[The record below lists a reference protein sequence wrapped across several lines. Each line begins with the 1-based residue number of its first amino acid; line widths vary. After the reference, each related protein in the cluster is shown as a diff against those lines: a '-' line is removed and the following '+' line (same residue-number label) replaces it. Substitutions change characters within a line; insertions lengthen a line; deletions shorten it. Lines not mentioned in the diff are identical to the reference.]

1 MLLDDDENI
10 WDDEDSESGPAFDEP
25 DTLPQPRMAT
35 SVAGHDAIERQ
46 LLDMLTNNRMP
57 QAMIFAGL
65 QGIGKATMAYRVAKF
80 LLTHKPVVDAGP
92 SLFGDPLPAATQENF
107 NSRADDPA
115 VRLVLSGGHPDLL
128 VIERKFD
135 EEKGKFKDVVDVEQL
150 RQIPPFLQLT
160 PAMGGWRIVIIDD
173 ADTMNRN
180 SQNALLKV
188 LEEPPANAILILVA
202 HRPGQLIPTIR
213 SRSRYF
219 EFSTPDR
226 ATFDSLIKQSMPS
239 MGAAEMA
246 AIYNISGGSIGA
258 ALRLMQEGA
267 LKSITQLSSLLQPW
281 PNIVWTDV
289 HMMGEVLGGKGNDDS
304 ALQGFQDVM
313 IWTCEQMAKCRAR
326 GTALPPP
333 INTGPFP
340 AMLNHFSLMEWSKIC
355 DDLRTH
361 FATVKYGTLDKRQAV
376 FGAFS
381 ILRQAS

>member
-1 MLLDDDENI
+1 MLLDDGENG
-10 WDDEDSESGPAFDEP
+10 WDDEDGESGPVFDEP
-25 DTLPQPRMAT
+25 DALPQPRMAA
-35 SVAGHDAIERQ
+35 SVTGHDLIERQ
-46 LLDMLTNNRMP
+46 LLDMLNNNRMP

-92 SLFGDPLPAATQENF
+92 SLFGDSLPVSAPENF
-107 NSRADDPA
+107 NSRADDAA

-135 EEKGKFKDVVDVEQL
+135 EEKGKFKEVVDVDQL

-188 LEEPPANAILILVA
+188 LEEPPANSILILVA

-219 EFSTPDR
+219 EFLPPDR
-226 ATFDSLIKQSMPS
+226 TTFDSLMKQAMPS
-239 MGAAEMA
+239 IGAADMT
-246 AIYNISGGSIGA
+246 AIYNISGGSIGTA
-258 ALRLMQEGA
+258 MRLMQEGA
-267 LKSITQLSSLLQPW
+267 LKALNQLSSLLHSW
-281 PNIVWTDV
+281 PDIVWTDI
-289 HMMGEVLGGKGNDDS
+289 HMMGEVLGGKGNDDV

-326 GTALPPP
+326 GLGLPAPL
-333 INTGPFP
+333 NTGPYP
-340 AMLNHFSLMEWSKIC
+340 ALLNHFSLLEWSKIC
-355 DDLRTH
+355 DDLRAH
-361 FATVKYGTLDKRQAV
+361 FTTVKYGTLDKRQAV

-381 ILRQAS
+381 ILRHA